1 MICGLR
7 GRTRRPVLLK
17 VRVDELD
24 VLFPHPLDD
33 DTTPILGFPHAEHT
47 MWNLLFQPCLIRL
60 VASVDVLSPA
70 RKRD

>member
-47 MWNLLFQPCLIRL
+47 MWNLLFQPCLM
-60 VASVDVLSPA
+60 LSDLFLFLCSQIS
-70 RKRD
+70 RRG